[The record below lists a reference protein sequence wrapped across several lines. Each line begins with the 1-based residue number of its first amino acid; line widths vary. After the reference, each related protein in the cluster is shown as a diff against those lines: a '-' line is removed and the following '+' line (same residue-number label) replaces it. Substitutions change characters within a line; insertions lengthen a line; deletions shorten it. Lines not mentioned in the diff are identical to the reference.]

1 MSFPRRVENLIADF
15 RGLPRDYS
23 TSLLKKELPIG
34 KLLQSIL
41 KKYTTTADTQSNAE
55 IFEYWPLI
63 IGDRFAG
70 ITSPRRVTFDGTLI
84 IRVQNSVVRQEL
96 FFQKNEIFER
106 IQHFCPRNHIQ
117 KIVFSL

>member
-1 MSFPRRVENLIADF
+1 MSFPRRVDNLIADF

-23 TSLLKKELPIG
+23 TSLLKEELPIG
-34 KLLQSIL
+34 KLLQGIL
-41 KKYTTTADTQSNAE
+41 KKYATTDTKSNAE

-63 IGDRFAG
+63 IGDLFAG
-70 ITSPRRVTFDGTLI
+70 ITSPRRVTPDGTLI

-96 FFQKNEIFER
+96 FFQKNEILER

>member
-1 MSFPRRVENLIADF
+1 MSFPRRVDNLIADF

-23 TSLLKKELPIG
+23 TSLLKEELPIG
-34 KLLQSIL
+34 KLLQGIL
-41 KKYTTTADTQSNAE
+41 KKYATTADTKSNAE

-63 IGDRFAG
+63 IGDLFAG
-70 ITSPRRVTFDGTLI
+70 ITSPRRVTPDGTLI

-96 FFQKNEIFER
+96 FFQKNEILER